1 MAKQATTTT
10 ATAAPHPYP
19 RRWRTL
25 GLLGVAQLMLILDVT
40 VVAVALPDISAD
52 LGLGRQHLTWVVSG
66 YTLAFGGLLLLGG
79 RAADLF
85 GARRLVLVGLVLF
98 AGASLLAGLAPTGWA
113 LLAGRVLQGLSAA
126 FLSPSALSL
135 VVRMFDGAERDR
147 ALGIWSALGGG
158 GAALGLL
165 LGGSLTAGPGW
176 PWVFFVNVPVGLLL
190 ALGLHRALPPD
201 AAGRPRGRLDLLGA
215 ALVTAATGTLI
226 YALIQAGDRGWTSAA
241 TGVLAAAAAGLYLAF
256 VVRVR
261 HAAHPLM
268 DLSLLV
274 RRPVAVGTLL
284 VLVATALMI
293 AVFFLGS
300 FWFQNYRGYN
310 ALQTGLLF
318 LPVALA
324 TMAGSTVAGRV
335 LARLGPRLLGAA
347 GLVVGGIGMWIAA
360 GVDGPVAMVVGIGL
374 GAAGIGAVFVV
385 AAAIALGQVGPAEA
399 GLASGIVSTFH
410 EFGAALGA
418 AVVSSI
424 AAASLAGTDPA
435 GFSRAFATA
444 AIVAAVAALVTLA
457 IAPGRQAPPASAPA
471 GEGGRDE
478 REVGVG

>member
-1 MAKQATTTT
+1 MRDPATTSTV
-10 ATAAPHPYP
+10 AAPHPHP

-40 VVAVALPDISAD
+40 VVAVALPSISAD
-52 LGLGRQHLTWVVSG
+52 LGLGRQSLTWVVSG

-85 GARRLVLVGLVLF
+85 GARRLVLVGLGLF
-98 AGASLLAGLAPTGWA
+98 VGASLLAGLAPTGWA

-126 FLSPSALSL
+126 VLSPSALSL
-135 VVRMFDGAERDR
+135 VVRMFDGPERDR
-147 ALGIWSALGGG
+147 ALGIWSALGGA

-190 ALGLHRALPPD
+190 GLGLRRALPPD
-201 AAGRPRGRLDLLGA
+201 LAGGSPGRLDLLGA
-215 ALVTAATGTLI
+215 ALVTAATGTLL

-241 TGVLAAAAAGLYLAF
+241 TGALAATAVALYLAF
-256 VVRVR
+256 VLRVR
-261 HAAHPLM
+261 RAAHPLM
-268 DLSLLV
+268 NLDLLL

-293 AVFFLGS
+293 TVFFLGS
-300 FWFQNYRGYN
+300 FYFQRYRGHD
-310 ALQTGLLF
+310 ALETGLLF

-324 TMAGSTVAGRV
+324 TMAGSTIAGRV
-335 LARLGPRLLGAA
+335 LARFGPRLLGAV
-347 GLVVGGIGMWIAA
+347 GLGGGAIGMWVAA
-360 GVDGPVAMVVGIGL
+360 TAGGSAAMVAGIGL
-374 GAAGIGAVFVV
+374 AGAGTGVVFVV
-385 AAAIALGQVGPAEA
+385 ASATALGQVGPHEA

-418 AVVSSI
+418 AVVSSL
-424 AAASLAGTDPA
+424 AATSLAGTSPA
-435 GFSRAFATA
+435 GFSRGFTTAAVVAAATA
-444 AIVAAVAALVTLA
+444 LLLLV
-457 IAPGRQAPPASAPA
+457 PSRPAEIDP
-471 GEGGRDE
+471 
-478 REVGVG
+478 

>member
-1 MAKQATTTT
+1 MRDPATTSTV
-10 ATAAPHPYP
+10 AAPHPHP

-40 VVAVALPDISAD
+40 VVAVALPSISAD
-52 LGLGRQHLTWVVSG
+52 LGLGRQSLTWVVSG

-85 GARRLVLVGLVLF
+85 GARRLVLLGLGLF
-98 AGASLLAGLAPTGWA
+98 VGASLLAGLAPTGWA

-126 FLSPSALSL
+126 VLSPSALSL
-135 VVRMFDGAERDR
+135 VVRMFDGPERDR
-147 ALGIWSALGGG
+147 ALGIWSALGGA

-190 ALGLHRALPPD
+190 GLGLRRALPPD
-201 AAGRPRGRLDLLGA
+201 LAGGSPGRLDLLGA
-215 ALVTAATGTLI
+215 ALVTAATGTLL

-241 TGVLAAAAAGLYLAF
+241 TGALAATAVALYLAF
-256 VVRVR
+256 ALRVR
-261 HAAHPLM
+261 RAAHPLM
-268 DLSLLV
+268 NLDLLL

-293 AVFFLGS
+293 TVFFLGS
-300 FWFQNYRGYN
+300 FYFQRYRGHD
-310 ALQTGLLF
+310 ALETGLLF

-324 TMAGSTVAGRV
+324 TMAGSTIAGRV
-335 LARLGPRLLGAA
+335 LARFGPRLLGAV
-347 GLVVGGIGMWIAA
+347 GLGGGAIGMWVAA
-360 GVDGPVAMVVGIGL
+360 TAGGSAAMVAGIGL
-374 GAAGIGAVFVV
+374 AGAGTGVVFVV
-385 AAAIALGQVGPAEA
+385 ASATALGQVGPHEA

-418 AVVSSI
+418 AVVSSL
-424 AAASLAGTDPA
+424 AATSLAGTSPA
-435 GFSRAFATA
+435 GFSRGFTTAAVVAAATA
-444 AIVAAVAALVTLA
+444 LLLLV
-457 IAPGRQAPPASAPA
+457 PSRPAEIDP
-471 GEGGRDE
+471 
-478 REVGVG
+478 

>member
-1 MAKQATTTT
+1 MTHSTSTST
-10 ATAAPHPYP
+10 VPAPHPSP
-19 RRWRTL
+19 RRWRIL
-25 GLLGVAQLMLILDVT
+25 GLLGIAQLMLILDVT

-52 LGLGRQHLTWVVSG
+52 LGLGRQQLTWVVSG

-85 GARRLVLVGLVLF
+85 GARRLVIAGLGVF

-113 LLAGRVLQGLSAA
+113 LLAGRVLQGLAAA

-135 VVRMFDGAERDR
+135 VVTTFDGAERDR

-165 LGGSLTAGPGW
+165 LGGLLTAGPGW

-190 ALGLHRALPPD
+190 ALSLHRVLPRD
-201 AAGRPRGRLDLLGA
+201 AASRPPGRLDLPGA

-241 TGVLAAAAAGLYLAF
+241 TGVLIATAAGLYLAF
-256 VVRVR
+256 ALRVR

-268 DLSLLV
+268 DLGLLA

-293 AVFFLGS
+293 TVFFLGS
-300 FWFQNYRGYN
+300 FFFQNARGYN
-310 ALQTGLLF
+310 PLQTGLLF

-324 TMAGSTVAGRV
+324 TMAGATVAGRI
-335 LARLGPRLLGAA
+335 LARLGPRRLGVA
-347 GLVVGGIGMWIAA
+347 GLGVAGIGMSVAATAA
-360 GVDGPVAMVVGIGL
+360 GPTVMVAGIGL
-374 GAAGIGAVFVV
+374 AAAGTGALFVV
-385 AAAIALGQVGPAEA
+385 ASATALGQVAPHEA

-424 AAASLAGTDPA
+424 AATSLAGTSSA
-435 GFSRAFATA
+435 GFSRGFMT
-444 AIVAAVAALVTLA
+444 AAVAAAVTALVTLA
-457 IAPGRQAPPASAPA
+457 VAPGRPTD
-471 GEGGRDE
+471 R
-478 REVGVG
+478 R